1 MQWLVRFPPFP
12 SRSARHTER
21 QPQPAPREPVFN
33 VSVVERSIVGLA
45 ISFVLAVVPV
55 ASGISPATAA
65 ETECPSEDD
74 SAPCQSDKSD
84 RMAVYV
90 RGRNAYDN
98 ARTSGD
104 FSEAFALA
112 RQLAAQGDRN
122 GERLLKMVY
131 LQLGWGA
138 HRDYVQAY
146 VWLSEGIA
154 GGADYLVR
162 WRQILAEKMTPD
174 QVAKAK
180 KMTGN

>member
-1 MQWLVRFPPFP
+1 MQCPVRFPAFP
-12 SRSARHTER
+12 LRRARHAER
-21 QPQPAPREPVFN
+21 QPQPAPREQLIN
-33 VSVVERSIVGLA
+33 ASVVERSIVGLA
-45 ISFVLAVVPV
+45 IVFVLAVVPV
-55 ASGISPATAA
+55 MGGISPATAA
-65 ETECPSEDD
+65 ETQCPSEDD
-74 SAPCQSDKSD
+74 SAPCQADKSD

-90 RGRNAYDN
+90 KGRNAYDN

-104 FSEAFALA
+104 FSEALALS
-112 RQLAAQGDRN
+112 RQLAAQGDKN

-162 WRQILAEKMTPD
+162 WRKILAEKMTSD
-174 QVAKAK
+174 QLAEAK
-180 KMTGN
+180 KMAGN

>member
-1 MQWLVRFPPFP
+1 MQCLVRFPPFP
-12 SRSARHTER
+12 LRRARHTKR
-21 QPQPAPREPVFN
+21 QPQPAPRERGFN
-33 VSVVERSIVGLA
+33 ASVAERSIVGLA
-45 ISFVLAVVPV
+45 IFLILAVVPV

-65 ETECPSEDD
+65 ETQCPSEDN
-74 SAPCQSDKSD
+74 SALCDADKAD
-84 RMAVYV
+84 RMALYV
-90 RGRNAYDN
+90 KGRNAYDT

-104 FSEAFALA
+104 FSEALALS
-112 RQLAAQGDRN
+112 RQLAAQRDRN

-162 WRQILAEKMTPD
+162 WRQILAEKMTPE
-174 QVAKAK
+174 QVAEAK
-180 KMTGN
+180 KMAGN

>member
-1 MQWLVRFPPFP
+1 MQCLGRFPPFP
-12 SRSARHTER
+12 LRRARHTER
-21 QPQPAPREPVFN
+21 QPQPAPREHDIN
-33 VSVVERSIVGLA
+33 ASVVERSIVGLA
-45 ISFVLAVVPV
+45 IFFVLAVVPV
-55 ASGISPATAA
+55 TSGISPATAA
-65 ETECPSEDD
+65 ETQCPSEDD
-74 SAPCQSDKSD
+74 SAPCQADKGD

-90 RGRNAYDN
+90 MGRNAYDN

-104 FSEAFALA
+104 FSEAFALS

-162 WRQILAEKMTPD
+162 WRKILEEKMTPD
-174 QVAKAK
+174 QVAEAK
-180 KMTGN
+180 KMAGN

>member
-1 MQWLVRFPPFP
+1 MKCLVRFPPFAL
-12 SRSARHTER
+12 RRARHTEC
-21 QPQPAPREPVFN
+21 QPQPVPRELAIN
-33 VSVVERSIVGLA
+33 ASVVERSIAGLA

-55 ASGISPATAA
+55 TSGISSATAA
-65 ETECPSEDD
+65 ETQCPSDD
-74 SAPCQSDKSD
+74 NSAPCQAAKSD

-90 RGRNAYDN
+90 LGRNAYDN

-104 FSEAFALA
+104 FSEALALS
-112 RQLAAQGDRN
+112 RKLAAQGDRN

-162 WRQILAEKMTPD
+162 WRKILEEKMTPD
-174 QVAKAK
+174 QVAEAK
-180 KMTGN
+180 KTAGN